1 MSNTDLL
8 VMLIPIIILQFTLMI
23 VSLVHIFRHPNYK
36 MGNRLA
42 WILIVIFINFLGPI
56 LYFAIGRGE

>member
-1 MSNTDLL
+1 MSNSDIIIMLL
-8 VMLIPIIILQFTLMI
+8 PVIILQFTLMA

-36 MGNRLA
+36 VGTRLI
-42 WILIVIFINFLGPI
+42 WVLVVIFINFLGPI